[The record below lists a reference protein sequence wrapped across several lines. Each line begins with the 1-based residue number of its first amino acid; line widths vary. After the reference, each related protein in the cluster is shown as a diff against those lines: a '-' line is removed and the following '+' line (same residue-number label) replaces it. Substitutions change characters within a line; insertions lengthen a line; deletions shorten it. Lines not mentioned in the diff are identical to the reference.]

1 MKKRN
6 PRSKPSLPK
15 QKSSRGQ
22 EDFGISRTPQTVPE
36 ALVSHAIRGRLRIK
50 IPLKKGDESYF
61 ADLSD
66 RLSNCPGVEAV
77 TTNLYTG
84 GVLVVHDCEAENIA
98 GFARHEG
105 LFSLKRATGRRRSLL
120 QEVARTFQQYNRSLK
135 KMTGGELDISSLI
148 FLSLVVSGLWQIAR
162 GNLTIPA
169 WYTAFYY
176 ALGVYS
182 GAQVEAFDE
191 GENLAV
197 EMDDLGAG
205 E

>member
-1 MKKRN
+1 
-6 PRSKPSLPK
+6 
-15 QKSSRGQ
+15 
-22 EDFGISRTPQTVPE
+22 
-36 ALVSHAIRGRLRIK
+36 
-50 IPLKKGDESYF
+50 LKKGDESYF

-77 TTNLYTG
+77 TTNPYTSS
-84 GVLVVHDCEAENIA
+84 VLVVHDCQAEDIA
-98 GFARHEG
+98 SFARHEG
-105 LFSLKRATGRRRSLL
+105 LFSLKRVTGRRTSLL

-135 KMTGGELDISSLI
+135 KITGGELDISSLI
-148 FLSLVVSGLWQIAR
+148 FLSLVVSGVWQIAR
-162 GNLTIPA
+162 GNLTMPA

-191 GENLAV
+191 GEDLAV
-197 EMDDLGAG
+197 EMADLGAG